1 MFQWKIILAVVV
13 GITLLTGAS
22 LMTWTP
28 IARAHGESAITVT
41 PDTVAPGGKITVK
54 GADMGAEE
62 EFKITLEGLN
72 YQTELG
78 DATADDQEEFTLEF
92 TIPADAPEG
101 VYQIKATGEDGD
113 VVTTELT
120 ITPTKAAAEAQ
131 STPAVEVMPS
141 AAEHVL
147 ARSRTPFDVIGL
159 FALVIV
165 SAGLGVVLARWK

>member
-1 MFQWKIILAVVV
+1 MYKGKIFL
-13 GITLLTGAS
+13 TLLFAIGLLTMLPLAAR
-22 LMTWTP
+22 TP
-28 IARAHGESAITVT
+28 TAFAHGESAITVT

-54 GADMGAEE
+54 GADMGAGE
-62 EFKITLEGLN
+62 EFKISLEGLN
-72 YQTELG
+72 YQAELG
-78 DATADDQEEFTLEF
+78 DATAGAEEEFTLEF
-92 TIPADAPEG
+92 TIPTDSPEG

-131 STPAVEVMPS
+131 PTPAAEVMPS
-141 AAEHVL
+141 AAEHEL

-165 SAGLGVVLARWK
+165 SAGLGIVLARWK